1 MGCLQHTTT
10 SMTTT
15 RTQGSKDVEGDGD
28 ASHIQLLERS
38 LKPNSHQHALLAPV
52 FHLPIRHASQFL
64 VDYNVNNYADVPRGW
79 TDIDALTVPFTFD
92 YNNPTF
98 SR

>member
-1 MGCLQHTTT
+1 MGTLAT
-10 SMTTT
+10 SNYIEC
-15 RTQGSKDVEGDGD
+15 SPN
-28 ASHIQLLERS
+28 
-38 LKPNSHQHALLAPV
+38 PNSHQHALLAPD
-52 FHLPIRHASQFL
+52 FPLPIHHITQFL
-64 VDYNVNNYADVPRGW
+64 VDYNVNNYADMPRGW